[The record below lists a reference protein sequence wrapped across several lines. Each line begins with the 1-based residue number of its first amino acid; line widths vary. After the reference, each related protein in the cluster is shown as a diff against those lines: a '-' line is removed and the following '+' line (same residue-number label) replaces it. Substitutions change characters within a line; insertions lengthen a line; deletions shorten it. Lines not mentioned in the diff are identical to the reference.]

1 MKRILMLWVV
11 LVALCQVVSAQYR
24 GAIISDSLTNSPTY
38 PGTIHR
44 YKIYIPQEYDAA
56 KPACLFVGLD
66 GICYNAPA
74 VMDKLIAAGQMPV
87 TIGLFLEPGRVYGDD
102 GKVVRYNRSNEF
114 DRTDGRF
121 ASFLIEELLPHAVAH
136 TLADGR
142 KIVISPS
149 ADDHAIAGSSSGGI
163 AAFSAAWFRPDLFR
177 RVFTTVGTF
186 VAMRGG
192 NELPALVRK
201 TEPLPLRIYIHDGSR
216 DVWNPIFGHWYEYN
230 RLMGT
235 ALEFAGYDFLPYW
248 DDCVHSNQTANRVF
262 PEAMR
267 YLWQD
272 YPKPIQAGQSK
283 NDMLSTILPDDEEW
297 WQQYDGRFPKRAPKW
312 ALSPDGKV
320 FTKPEKAS
328 DWLVSYTVD
337 KRGRKSNGQ
346 QFYWLHNP
354 LHQYNDV
361 VGMMYATDGCLY
373 VATKSGIQVCDH
385 NGRVRA
391 ILRSPSTAIEAFAF
405 EGNTIFIKVAGK
417 AYSRKVKTTAHP
429 KSAPRIE
436 YRSQGQG

>member
-1 MKRILMLWVV
+1 MKRIFLLFTLV
-11 LVALCQVVSAQYR
+11 LLCTTASAQYR
-24 GAIISDSLTNSPTY
+24 GTIISDSLTNSKLY
-38 PGTIHR
+38 PGTLHR
-44 YKIYIPQEYDAA
+44 YKIYIPHEYDGRSE
-56 KPACLFVGLD
+56 ACLYVGLD
-66 GICYNAPA
+66 GIAYNAPA
-74 VMDKLIAAGQMPV
+74 VMDKLIAEGQMPV
-87 TIGLFLEPGRVYGDD
+87 TIGLFLEPGRVYDAK

-121 ASFLIEELLPHAVAH
+121 AAFLIDELLPHVVAH
-136 TLADGR
+136 RLADGGEIR
-142 KIVISPS
+142 ISPD

-262 PEAMR
+262 PDAMR
-267 YLWQD
+267 YLWKD
-272 YPKPIQAGQSK
+272 YGQPINAGHSK
-283 NDMLSTILPDDEEW
+283 NDMLVAMLPDNDEG
-297 WQQYDGRFPKRAPKW
+297 WQPYEGKFPKRSPKK

-320 FTKPEKAS
+320 LTQAERAS
-328 DWLVSYTVD
+328 DWLVSFTID
-337 KRGRKSNGQ
+337 EKGRKRNGQ

-361 VGMMYATDGCLY
+361 VGMVYATDGCLY
-373 VATKSGIQVCDH
+373 VATVSGIQVCDH

-391 ILRSPSTAIEAFAF
+391 ILRSPSTAIEEFAF
-405 EGNTIFIKVAGK
+405 EGNTIYIKAGGK
-417 AYSRKVKTTAHP
+417 AYSRRVKTKAHP
-429 KSAPRIE
+429 NSAQRIE

>member
-1 MKRILMLWVV
+1 MKRIFTLVILLMLG
-11 LVALCQVVSAQYR
+11 LAASAQYR
-24 GAIISDSLTNSPTY
+24 GTIISDSLTVSKLY

-44 YKIYIPQEYDAA
+44 YKIYIPKEYDG
-56 KPACLFVGLD
+56 KSEACLYVGLD
-66 GICYNAPA
+66 GIAYNAPA
-74 VMDKLIAAGQMPV
+74 VMDKLIAEGAMPV
-87 TIGLFLEPGRVYGDD
+87 TIGIFLEPGRIYDQERR
-102 GKVVRYNRSNEF
+102 VVRYNRSNEF
-114 DRTDGRF
+114 DRTDGKF
-121 ASFLIEELLPHAVAH
+121 ASFLIDELLPHAVAH
-136 TLADGR
+136 DLADGG
-142 KIVISPS
+142 KILISPD

-235 ALEFAGYDFLPYW
+235 ALEFAGYDHLPYW

-267 YLWQD
+267 YLWRD
-272 YPKPIQAGQSK
+272 YPKPVEAGQSQ
-283 NDMLSTILPDDEEW
+283 NNMLSTILVDGES
-297 WQQYDGRFPKRAPKW
+297 WQPYSGRFPKQAPKW
-312 ALSPDGKV
+312 AYSPDGKI
-320 FTKPEKAS
+320 FTKPERAS

-337 KRGRKSNGQ
+337 EKGRKRHGQ

-354 LHQYNDV
+354 LHQYNEV
-361 VGMMYATDGCLY
+361 VGMMYASDGCLY

-405 EGNTIFIKVAGK
+405 DGNTIYIKVGGK
-417 AYSRKVKTTAHP
+417 AYSRRVKTMAHP
-429 KSAPRIE
+429 KSAPRID
-436 YRSQGQG
+436 YPSQGQG

>member
-1 MKRILMLWVV
+1 MKQLFTLIVALMLCVG
-11 LVALCQVVSAQYR
+11 ASAQYR
-24 GAIISDSLTNSPTY
+24 GTIISDSLITSVTY

-44 YKIYIPQEYDAA
+44 YKLYIPKEYDG
-56 KPACLFVGLD
+56 KSEACLYVGLD

-74 VMDKLIAAGQMPV
+74 VMDRLIAAGEMPV
-87 TIGLFLEPGRVYGDD
+87 TIGLFIEPGRIYDN

-121 ASFLIEELLPHAVAH
+121 AAFIIEELLPHAVAH
-136 TLADGR
+136 TLVDGR
-142 KIVISPS
+142 RILISDD
-149 ADDHAIAGSSSGGI
+149 ANDHAIAGSSSGGI
-163 AAFSAAWFRPDLFR
+163 ASFSAAWFRPDLFR

-267 YLWQD
+267 YLWKD
-272 YPKPIQAGQSK
+272 YPQPVKAGKSQ
-283 NDMLSTILPDDEEW
+283 NNMLSTILLDDEP
-297 WQQYDGRFPKRAPKW
+297 WQPYEGRFPKRAPKK
-312 ALSPDGKV
+312 ALSPDGKLL
-320 FTKPEKAS
+320 TCQEKSS
-328 DWLVSYTVD
+328 DWLVSYTID
-337 KRGRKSNGQ
+337 ERGRKRNGQ
-346 QFYWLHNP
+346 QFHWLHNP
-354 LHQYNDV
+354 LHQYNKV
-361 VGMMYATDGCLY
+361 VGMIYATDGCLY

-391 ILRSPSTAIEAFAF
+391 ILRSPSTAIEEFAF
-405 EGNTIFIKVAGK
+405 EGNTIYIKVDGK
-417 AYSRKVKTTAHP
+417 AFCRKVKTKAHP

>member
-1 MKRILMLWVV
+1 MKRIFSLVILLMLG
-11 LVALCQVVSAQYR
+11 LTASAQYR
-24 GAIISDSLTNSPTY
+24 GTIISDSLTNSKLY
-38 PGTIHR
+38 PGTLHR
-44 YKIYIPQEYDAA
+44 YKIYIPREYDGRSE
-56 KPACLFVGLD
+56 ACLYVGLD
-66 GICYNAPA
+66 GIAYNAPA
-74 VMDKLIAAGQMPV
+74 VMDKLIAEGQMPV
-87 TIGLFLEPGRVYGDD
+87 TIGLFLEPGRVYDAK

-121 ASFLIEELLPHAVAH
+121 AAFLIDELLPHAVAH
-136 TLADGR
+136 RLADGSEIR
-142 KIVISPS
+142 ISPD

-163 AAFSAAWFRPDLFR
+163 AAFTAAWFRPDLFR

-272 YPKPIQAGQSK
+272 YGQPIKAGHSK
-283 NDMLSTILPDDEEW
+283 NNMLTTILPDAEQG
-297 WQQYDGRFPKRAPKW
+297 WQPYVGKFPKRSPKK

-320 FTKPEKAS
+320 LTLPERES
-328 DWLVSYTVD
+328 DWLVSYTID
-337 KRGRKSNGQ
+337 EKGRKRNGQ

-361 VGMMYATDGCLY
+361 VGMVYATDGCLY
-373 VATKSGIQVCDH
+373 VATASGIQVCDH

-391 ILRSPSTAIEAFAF
+391 ILRSPSTAIEEFAF
-405 EGNTIFIKVAGK
+405 EGNTIYIKAGGK
-417 AYSRKVKTTAHP
+417 AYHRRVKTMAHP
-429 KSAPRIE
+429 NSAPRIE

>member
-1 MKRILMLWVV
+1 MKRIFTLVILLMLG
-11 LVALCQVVSAQYR
+11 LAASAQYR
-24 GAIISDSLTNSPTY
+24 GTIISDSLTVSKLY

-44 YKIYIPQEYDAA
+44 YKIYIPKEYDG
-56 KPACLFVGLD
+56 KSEACLYVGLD
-66 GICYNAPA
+66 GIAYNAPA
-74 VMDKLIAAGQMPV
+74 VMDKLIAEGAMPV
-87 TIGLFLEPGRVYGDD
+87 TIGIFLEPGRIYDQERR
-102 GKVVRYNRSNEF
+102 VVRYNRSNEF
-114 DRTDGRF
+114 DRTDGKF
-121 ASFLIEELLPHAVAH
+121 ASFLIDELLPHAVAH
-136 TLADGR
+136 DLADGG
-142 KIVISPS
+142 KILISPD

-235 ALEFAGYDFLPYW
+235 ALEFAGYDHLPYW

-267 YLWQD
+267 YLWRD
-272 YPKPIQAGQSK
+272 YPKPVEAGQSQ
-283 NDMLSTILPDDEEW
+283 NNMLSTILVNGES
-297 WQQYDGRFPKRAPKW
+297 WQPYYGRFPKQAPKW
-312 ALSPDGKV
+312 AYSPDGKI
-320 FTKPEKAS
+320 FTKPERAS

-337 KRGRKSNGQ
+337 EKGRKRNGQ

-354 LHQYNDV
+354 LHQYNEV
-361 VGMMYATDGCLY
+361 VGMMYASDGCLY

-405 EGNTIFIKVAGK
+405 DGNTIYIKVGGK
-417 AYSRKVKTTAHP
+417 AYSRRVKTTAHP
-429 KSAPRIE
+429 KSAPRID
-436 YRSQGQG
+436 YPSQGQG